1 MRRTVGAQLECQ
13 EPKANISLPALGDE
27 GPHDR
32 IVLGGVLR
40 VVPALVLLRGRRR
53 AAPRSE
59 RRRRRMAQPP
69 CTASTQRLA
78 QRSWNTG
85 YEEIPEGNARGRR
98 ETLEQERVLEES
110 HGDDGAEAAVVA
122 LLRGYTK
129 RKKGLKAALHFE
141 RPSAVGS
148 RLGRLGLSRP
158 SLL

>member
-59 RRRRRMAQPP
+59 RPRRRRMAQPP

-110 HGDDGAEAAVVA
+110 HGDDGAEGGVVA
-122 LLRGYTK
+122 LLEPGGGT
-129 RKKGLKAALHFE
+129 RKEEGFKAALPFE
-141 RPSAVGS
+141 RPATVGWF
-148 RLGRLGLSRP
+148 GRLGLSGP
-158 SLL
+158 